1 MSLDAAIKVRQMTY
15 RMQTE
20 QVEEEQAAWS
30 LKNFVA
36 KRDIVLLLVTV
47 FLLHL
52 GNGGITPLTTLVT
65 ADISTEIG
73 KEKEELVFPIGVFA
87 AKQLSEFTG
96 IATYE
101 VARRTLGGHRA
112 VLNLAVAL
120 ISLRALLNCAILETA
135 DRPRTRDLIVELYKH
150 TFNTGEGSGDI
161 GLNGTN
167 TADEGSIRY
176 GYAATVL
183 LEGFSV
189 GWTTVVFQI
198 LLKDASKETGRFGL
212 ATSLMPAAVHTGAGL
227 SAVIAGYIYDVSP
240 SAAFLTVAILALFA
254 IPSFMF
260 AVAAVERYTAKI
272 SAK

>member
-1 MSLDAAIKVRQMTY
+1 M
-15 RMQTE
+15 
-20 QVEEEQAAWS
+20 
-30 LKNFVA
+30 
-36 KRDIVLLLVTV
+36 
-47 FLLHL
+47 
-52 GNGGITPLTTLVT
+52 G
-65 ADISTEIG
+65 
-73 KEKEELVFPIGVFA
+73 KEELMFPIGVFA
-87 AKQLSEFTG
+87 VMQLNQFAG

-112 VLNLAVAL
+112 VLNVAVAL
-120 ISLRALLNCAILETA
+120 ISLRALLNFAILETA

-150 TFNTGEGSGDI
+150 TFNTGEGSGSGDD
-161 GLNGTN
+161 
-167 TADEGSIRY
+167 TADDGSIRY

-198 LLKDASKETGRFGL
+198 LLKDASKQTGRFGL

-240 SAAFLTVAILALFA
+240 SAAFITVAILAWFA